1 MIVFRY
7 KKESLEGEEKFIL
20 RPVADVYIEDKTGQ
34 WIQFHPYIDS
44 GADVTMVPLSLGRLL
59 GLRADE
65 EKVEEIGGIRGSVPV
80 IYVRKRMKIGSEM
93 MLVKIAWAL
102 IEEVP
107 PLLGR
112 TDVFDR
118 FEVIFKQRQKLVEF
132 RQPIV

>member
-80 IYVRKRMKIGSEM
+80 IYVRKRMKICSEM
-93 MLVKIAWAL
+93 MLGKIAWAL